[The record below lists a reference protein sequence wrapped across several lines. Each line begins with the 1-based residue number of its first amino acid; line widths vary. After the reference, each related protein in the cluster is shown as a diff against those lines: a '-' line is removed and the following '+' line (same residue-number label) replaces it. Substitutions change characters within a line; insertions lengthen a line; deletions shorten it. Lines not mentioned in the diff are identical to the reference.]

1 MIVGLEGLVEHKEP
15 TLVHINVAGVLYEV
29 FISLHTYGSLGTEK
43 VKLHISHIIREDAQ
57 QLYGFFQ
64 KSEKILFEGMLKI
77 NGIGPKAAVAIC
89 STFTPEQFAGIISS
103 KDVNALK
110 KVPGIGPKSA
120 ARIMVELAGFDTVL
134 LSDGTSGSGTSA
146 HLEATMALE
155 SLGFKKEQIAKA
167 LSASNATDTPALVKE
182 ALKQLQKL

>member
-1 MIVGLEGLVEHKEP
+1 MIVGLEGIIEYKEP
-15 TLVHINVAGVLYEV
+15 TLVHLNVNGIVYEV
-29 FISLHTYGSLGTEK
+29 FISLHSYASLSGERC
-43 VKLHISHIIREDAQ
+43 KLYTTHIVREDAQ
-57 QLYGFFQ
+57 QLYGFSQ

-77 NGIGPKAAVAIC
+77 NGIGPKAALAIC

-120 ARIMVELAGFDTVL
+120 ARIMVELAGFDAVL
-134 LSDGTSGSGTSA
+134 LSSGPSVSSA
-146 HLEATMALE
+146 ASEASMALE
-155 SLGFKKEQIAKA
+155 SLGFKREQIAKA
-167 LSASNATDTPALVKE
+167 LSASSATDTASLVKE

>member
-1 MIVGLEGLVEHKEP
+1 MIVGLEGIIEYKEP
-15 TLVHINVAGVLYEV
+15 TLIHLNVNSVIYEV
-29 FISLHTYGSLGTEK
+29 FISLHTFGAISAERAR
-43 VKLHISHIIREDAQ
+43 LHISHIIREDAQ
-57 QLYGFFQ
+57 QLYGFEQ

-77 NGIGPKAAVAIC
+77 NGIGPKAALAIC

-103 KDVNALK
+103 KDINALK

-120 ARIMVELAGFDTVL
+120 SRIMVELAGFDAIL
-134 LSDGTSGSGTSA
+134 LSSGPMMANSA
-146 HLEATMALE
+146 TTEASMALE

-167 LSASNATDTPALVKE
+167 LNMSHATDTAALVKD

>member
-1 MIVGLEGLVEHKEP
+1 MIIGLEGIIEFKEP
-15 TLVHINVAGVLYEV
+15 TSLHLNVNSVIYEV
-29 FISLHTYGSLGTEK
+29 FISLNTYSMISSDRIR
-43 VKLHISHIIREDAQ
+43 LHIHHVIREDAQ
-57 QLYGFFQ
+57 QLYGFAQ
-64 KSEKILFEGMLKI
+64 KSEKVLFEGMLKI
-77 NGIGPKAAVAIC
+77 NGIGPKAALAIC

-120 ARIMVELAGFDTVL
+120 ARIMVELAGFDAVL
-134 LSDGTSGSGTSA
+134 LNSA
-146 HLEATMALE
+146 PLASSAATEAMMALE

-167 LSASNATDTPALVKE
+167 LSQSHATDTPTLVKE

>member
-1 MIVGLEGLVEHKEP
+1 MIIGLEGIIEFKEP
-15 TLVHINVAGVLYEV
+15 TSLHLNVNNVIYEV
-29 FISLHTYGSLGTEK
+29 FISLHTYSSIGSDK
-43 VKLHISHIIREDAQ
+43 ARLHIHHVIREDAQ
-57 QLYGFFQ
+57 QLYGFAQ

-120 ARIMVELAGFDTVL
+120 ARIMVELAGFDAL
-134 LSDGTSGSGTSA
+134 LLGSGATA
-146 HLEATMALE
+146 TTATTEASMALE

-167 LSASNATDTPALVKE
+167 LSASSATDTAALVKD

>member
-1 MIVGLEGLVEHKEP
+1 MIIGLEGIIELKEP
-15 TLVHINVAGVLYEV
+15 TSLHLNVNSVIYEV
-29 FISLHTYGSLGTEK
+29 FISLHTYSSIGSEK
-43 VKLHISHIIREDAQ
+43 TRLHIHHVIREDAQ
-57 QLYGFFQ
+57 QLYGFAQ

-77 NGIGPKAAVAIC
+77 NGIGPKAALAIC

-120 ARIMVELAGFDTVL
+120 ARIMVELAGFDAL
-134 LSDGTSGSGTSA
+134 LLGSGATA
-146 HLEATMALE
+146 TTATTEASMALE

-167 LSASNATDTPALVKE
+167 LSASTATDTAALVKD

>member
-1 MIVGLEGLVEHKEP
+1 MIIGLEGIIDYKEP
-15 TLVHINVAGVLYEV
+15 SSVHLNVNSVIYEV
-29 FISLHTYGSLGTEK
+29 FISLHTYSVIGSERTR
-43 VKLHISHIIREDAQ
+43 LHIHHVIREDAQ
-57 QLYGFFQ
+57 QLYGFAQ

-77 NGIGPKAAVAIC
+77 NGIGPKAALAIC

-103 KDVNALK
+103 KDLNALK

-120 ARIMVELAGFDTVL
+120 GRIMVELAGFDAVL
-134 LSDGTSGSGTSA
+134 LGSGGTVTTA
-146 HLEATMALE
+146 TTEASMALE

-167 LSASNATDTPALVKE
+167 LSASSATDTPTLVKE

>member
-1 MIVGLEGLVEHKEP
+1 MIIGLEGNIEYKEP
-15 TLVHINVAGVLYEV
+15 SSVHLNVNGVIYEV
-29 FISLHTYGSLGTEK
+29 FISLHTYSTIGTEK
-43 VKLHISHIIREDAQ
+43 AKLHIHHVIREDAQ
-57 QLYGFFQ
+57 QLYGFEQ
-64 KSEKILFEGMLKI
+64 KGEKILFEGMLKI
-77 NGIGPKAAVAIC
+77 NGIGPKAALAIC

-120 ARIMVELAGFDTVL
+120 ARIMVELTGFDAIL
-134 LSDGTSGSGTSA
+134 LNTAPSA
-146 HLEATMALE
+146 NSATMEAMMALE

-167 LSASNATDTPALVKE
+167 LSHSSATDTPTLVKE

>member
-1 MIVGLEGLVEHKEP
+1 MIIGLEGIIEHKEP
-15 TLVHINVAGVLYEV
+15 SALHLNVNNVIYEV
-29 FISLHTYGSLGTEK
+29 FISLNTYSSIGSERARLQ
-43 VKLHISHIIREDAQ
+43 ISHIIREDAQ
-57 QLYGFFQ
+57 QLYGFAQ

-77 NGIGPKAAVAIC
+77 NGIGPKAALAIC

-120 ARIMVELAGFDTVL
+120 ARIMVELAGFDAVL
-134 LSDGTSGSGTSA
+134 LNSA
-146 HLEATMALE
+146 PLANSASTEAMMALE
-155 SLGFKKEQIAKA
+155 TLGFKKEQIAKA
-167 LSASNATDTPALVKE
+167 LSHSSATDTPTLVKE

>member
-1 MIVGLEGLVEHKEP
+1 MIVGLEGTIETKEP
-15 TLVHINVAGVLYEV
+15 ALVHLNVNGVVYEV
-29 FISLHTYGSLGTEK
+29 FISLHTYASLPNERC
-43 VKLHISHIIREDAQ
+43 KLYTAHIIREDAQ
-57 QLYGFFQ
+57 QLYGFSQ

-77 NGIGPKAAVAIC
+77 NGIGPKAALAIC

-120 ARIMVELAGFDTVL
+120 ARIMVELAGFDAVL
-134 LSDGTSGSGTSA
+134 LNSGTSVSSA
-146 HLEATMALE
+146 SSEASLALE
-155 SLGFKKEQIAKA
+155 SLGFKREQIAKA
-167 LSASNATDTPALVKE
+167 LSASSATDTASLVKE

>member
-1 MIVGLEGLVEHKEP
+1 MIVGLEGIIDHKEP
-15 TLVHINVAGVLYEV
+15 TLVHLNVNSVIYEI
-29 FISLHTYGSLGTEK
+29 FISLHTYSTIGAEK
-43 VKLHISHIIREDAQ
+43 ARLHISHIIREDAQ
-57 QLYGFFQ
+57 QLYGFAQ

-77 NGIGPKAAVAIC
+77 NGIGPKAALAIC

-103 KDVNALK
+103 KDINALK

-120 ARIMVELAGFDTVL
+120 GRIMVELAGFDAVL
-134 LSDGTSGSGTSA
+134 LGQAAPSNTAVS
-146 HLEATMALE
+146 EASMALE

-167 LSASNATDTPALVKE
+167 LSQSHATDTPTLVKE

>member
-1 MIVGLEGLVEHKEP
+1 MIIGLEGIIDYKEP
-15 TLVHINVAGVLYEV
+15 TAVHLNVNGVIYEV
-29 FISLHTYGSLGTEK
+29 FVSLHTFSTIGSEK
-43 VKLHISHIIREDAQ
+43 VRLQIHHVIREDAQ
-57 QLYGFFQ
+57 QLYGFAH

-77 NGIGPKAAVAIC
+77 NGIGPKAALAIC

-120 ARIMVELAGFDTVL
+120 ARIMVELAGFDAL
-134 LSDGTSGSGTSA
+134 LLNSGPVANSA
-146 HLEATMALE
+146 VVEASMALE

-167 LSASNATDTPALVKE
+167 LSTSSATDTAVLVKD

>member
-1 MIVGLEGLVEHKEP
+1 MIVGLEGIIEHKEP
-15 TLVHINVAGVLYEV
+15 SLLHLNVNSVIYEI
-29 FISLHTYGSLGTEK
+29 FISLHTYSTVGSEK
-43 VKLHISHIIREDAQ
+43 ARLNISHIIREDAQ
-57 QLYGFFQ
+57 QLYGFAQ

-77 NGIGPKAAVAIC
+77 NGIGPKAALAIC

-103 KDVNALK
+103 KDINALK

-120 ARIMVELAGFDTVL
+120 GRIMVELAGFDAIL
-134 LSDGTSGSGTSA
+134 LSTGVTATPA
-146 HLEATMALE
+146 TTEASMALE

-167 LSASNATDTPALVKE
+167 LSQSHATDTATLVKE